1 MDDTK
6 ESEKNRSWLS
16 LSDAAAILGVH
27 FTTLRR
33 WADAGEIACIRTPG
47 GRRRFNVE
55 VVHQFL
61 RQHQQAEAAR
71 LPAILEN
78 RIIDHTRHDVRAL
91 NPNTETWMSLLS
103 PEQKLQLR
111 QTGHRLN
118 ALLLQYS
125 DRSTNGEAFLDEGKR
140 IASQYGSICF
150 QARVPFVQTIRAFQ
164 FFQRSILDSIH
175 ETSFLR
181 DNTDRVNHELYRRT
195 SYFFDE
201 TLLAVVGQYLSSAQ
215 FME

>member
-1 MDDTK
+1 MDNTK

-47 GRRRFNVE
+47 GRRRFSAQ
-55 VVHQFL
+55 VVSEFL
-61 RQHQQAEAAR
+61 RQHQQAQAAK
-71 LPAILEN
+71 LPAVLEN
-78 RIIDHTRHDVRAL
+78 RIIDHTRHDVRQL
-91 NPNTETWMSLLS
+91 NPTTETWMSLLS
-103 PEQKLQLR
+103 PEQKLRLR

-125 DRSTNGEAFLDEGKR
+125 DRCTNGQAFLEEARR
-140 IASQYGSICF
+140 IASEYGSICF

-164 FFQRSILDSIH
+164 FFQRSILDSLH

-181 DNTDRVNHELYRRT
+181 DRGDQASHELYRRT

-201 TLLAVVGQYLSSAQ
+201 TLLAVVSQYLSSAQ
-215 FME
+215 FKE